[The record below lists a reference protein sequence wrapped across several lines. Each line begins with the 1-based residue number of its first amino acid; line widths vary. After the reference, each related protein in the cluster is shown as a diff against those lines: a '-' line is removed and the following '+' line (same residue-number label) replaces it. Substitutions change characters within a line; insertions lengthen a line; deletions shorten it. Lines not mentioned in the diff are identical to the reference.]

1 MLSDPC
7 LYLFRPRLLALFLL
21 TSTLLPFASA
31 QPESAP
37 YVRKNAFG
45 ILAAYSNDSSHIF
58 VGTARQRKLLSLGV
72 SYTRSLISGQV
83 VNFQFDAELLP
94 VALESDPLTRSVNVQ
109 TSPTHGTSIV
119 DNLPPMNDCA
129 PNVNPYDYTIDGT
142 KYSGVDTFTCHGRQW
157 TMGESM
163 APFGMQFNFMPR
175 RRLQPLIETH
185 GGYMF
190 SAHQIPIGNA
200 GSFNFT
206 AETGVGFEYFRNH
219 RQSIRVEY
227 RYHHISDADTSFFNP
242 GIDNGVFQAA
252 WVFGR

>member
-1 MLSDPC
+1 VLRKPC
-7 LYLFRPRLLALFLL
+7 RPPCVARLLPLLLAIIAL
-21 TSTLLPFASA
+21 ASPA
-31 QPESAP
+31 LGQPDSAP
-37 YVRKNAFG
+37 YTRKNAFG

-58 VGTARQRKLLSLGV
+58 VGLADQRKLLNLGV
-72 SYTRSLISGQV
+72 SYTRRLVAGRV

-94 VALESDPLTRSVNVQ
+94 VALESDPLSRVVNVQ
-109 TSPTHGTSIV
+109 TSPKKTTMVFDGGPIISCSRQVIE
-119 DNLPPMNDCA
+119 
-129 PNVNPYDYTIDGT
+129 YTYTVDGT
-142 KYSGVDTFTCHGRQW
+142 TYSGTDTFTCHGRQW

-163 APFGMQFNFMPR
+163 SPFGMQFNFMPR

-190 SAHQIPIGNA
+190 SAQQIPISSA

-206 AETGVGFEYFRNH
+206 AEAGVGFEYFRNH

-242 GIDNGVFQAA
+242 GIDNGVLQVA

>member
-1 MLSDPC
+1 MLRKPC
-7 LYLFRPRLLALFLL
+7 RPLCVARLLSLFLTIIAL
-21 TSTLLPFASA
+21 ASPALA
-31 QPESAP
+31 QPDSAP
-37 YVRKNAFG
+37 YTRKNSFG

-58 VGTARQRKLLSLGV
+58 VGLAEQRKLLNLGV
-72 SYTRSLISGQV
+72 SYTRRLVAGRV
-83 VNFQFDAELLP
+83 VNFQYDAELLP
-94 VALESDPLTRSVNVQ
+94 VALESDPLSRVVNVQ
-109 TSPTHGTSIV
+109 TSPKKTTMVFDGGPIISCSRQVI
-119 DNLPPMNDCA
+119 
-129 PNVNPYDYTIDGT
+129 DYTYTVDGT
-142 KYSGVDTFTCHGRQW
+142 TYSGTDTFTCHGRQW

-163 APFGMQFNFMPR
+163 SPFGMQFNFIPR

-190 SAHQIPIGNA
+190 SAQQIPISSA

-206 AETGVGFEYFRNH
+206 AEAGVGFEYFRNH

-242 GIDNGVFQAA
+242 GIDNSVLQVA